1 MKLTDRI
8 HRSIQR
14 IFERKALPEDKHTID
29 KWYNNFEPDTL
40 YLDEK
45 REIIKK
51 RMLDRIQQ
59 PRISPKRYFLRYSVA
74 AAALLIFSCL
84 SYLYFY
90 RSNTLEISVTG
101 PQLTEINLEHPNLVT
116 SSDKKNILIVDQKV
130 QSITTPRAQLYRIS
144 LEDGTRVWLNAGSR
158 LEKINFD
165 GQQRQVKLTGEAY
178 FEVAKDAKRP
188 FSIQTPQ
195 QTVTVLGTKFNLKSY
210 TGQKEV
216 LSLVEG
222 SVHTIDKHA
231 QSIVLTA
238 GESIEIQN
246 GQLNKQDLREN
257 NLAWKDQIFAFEEEN
272 LSEILDKVSK
282 WYNVPVDAIPDSG
295 RRYSGKIHTQAK
307 LQEVLDMLSLVSQ
320 KKIILDKNRI
330 ALK

>member
-8 HRSIQR
+8 QQSIQR
-14 IFERKALPEDKHTID
+14 IFERKALPEDKRIID
-29 KWYNNFEPDTL
+29 TWYDDFEPNPLHLEDT
-40 YLDEK
+40 
-45 REIIKK
+45 REIVKK
-51 RMLDRIQQ
+51 RMFDRIQQ
-59 PRISPKRYFLRYSVA
+59 QPPPRRQFAHYSIA
-74 AAALLIFSCL
+74 AAVLLVCSSL
-84 SYLYFY
+84 GYFY
-90 RSNTLEISVTG
+90 FYQNSASEISVTG
-101 PQLTEINLEHPNLVT
+101 PQLTDINLEQPDLVK

-130 QSITTPRAQLYRIS
+130 QSITTPHAQLYRVI
-144 LEDGTRVWLNAGSR
+144 LEDGTQVWLNAGSR

-165 GQQRQVKLTGEAY
+165 GRQRQVQLTGEAY

-210 TGQKEV
+210 SGQKEV
-216 LSLVEG
+216 LSLIEG
-222 SVHTIDKHA
+222 SVHTVDKHA

-238 GESIEIQN
+238 GESIEIQD

-295 RRYSGKIHTQAK
+295 RRYSGKIHTQAE
-307 LQEVLDMLSLVSQ
+307 LQEVLSMLSLVSQ

-330 ALK
+330 VLK